1 MTKRSDEIYNSNLQ
15 KSGNNANISSGAGCS
30 GHHFNHQFSVLSQQH
45 RRSDLITGGKL
56 PIHGPRR
63 FSKPAP
69 ISNSGFVSA
78 SNVFAVSKSEVEN
91 YNIICKLA
99 SSQYQCEDAVNI
111 FGVRCT
117 FWSLGDSLK
126 PGGFVKSFVVSAFCF
141 SLFQKPNG
149 HPDSS
154 KRHYFFPNIADNLLK
169 DYDEAD
175 QQVLSRAFT
184 KSSKARPLNHSNML
198 FFPTCFEDH
207 WFVFIV
213 DLKDR
218 KDHLF
223 SITGRSTCRRT

>member
-69 ISNSGFVSA
+69 ISNSGFVPA
-78 SNVFAVSKSEVEN
+78 SNILLFLSLRLRIITSFVNWLHLSTNGLYSIYIFICSVFFLVAPNEACRPSLVKSFSMIFVFQ
-91 YNIICKLA
+91 ILFF
-99 SSQYQCEDAVNI
+99 SEDALNI

-154 KRHYFFPNIADNLLK
+154 KRHYFFPNIA
-169 DYDEAD
+169 
-175 QQVLSRAFT
+175 V
-184 KSSKARPLNHSNML
+184 SSQTI
-198 FFPTCFEDH
+198 F
-207 WFVFIV
+207 
-213 DLKDR
+213 
-218 KDHLF
+218 
-223 SITGRSTCRRT
+223 